1 MVSVEV
7 LDSDLSV
14 NLDQI
19 VYRDN
24 LSVNEIYTLIS
35 QCNGIFALNP
45 KKPRIVTNMQPQI
58 ITDEE

>member
-35 QCNGIFALNP
+35 QCNGIFALN
-45 KKPRIVTNMQPQI
+45 QPQI